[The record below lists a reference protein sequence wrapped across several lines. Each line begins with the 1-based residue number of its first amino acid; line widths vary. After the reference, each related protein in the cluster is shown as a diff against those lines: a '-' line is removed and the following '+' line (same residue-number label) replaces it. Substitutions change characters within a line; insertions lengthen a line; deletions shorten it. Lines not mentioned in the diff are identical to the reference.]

1 MSNQPLVD
9 AVKNW
14 VHFDNLCINLSK
26 QMTTARNLK
35 NRFEEQ
41 ILSQLGRVK
50 RLRIKDAYLEPVTK
64 NISVPLNWTGL
75 EEGLHRYYAE
85 KKRPD
90 ETNEIIEYLKNNRN
104 QKTTVVLKKMLLED
118 GVLKQ
123 NTITE

>member
-14 VHFDNLCINLSK
+14 VHFDNLCINLAK

-35 NRFEEQ
+35 NSFETQ
-41 ILSQLGRVK
+41 ILSQLGKVK

-64 NISVPLNWTGL
+64 SISVPLNWTGL
-75 EEGLHRYYAE
+75 EETLHQYYAE
-85 KKRPD
+85 KKRTD
-90 ETNEIIEYLKNNRN
+90 ETAEIIDFLKNNRN

-118 GVLKQ
+118 GALKQ
-123 NTITE
+123 NTIME

>member
-14 VHFDNLCINLSK
+14 VHFDNLCTNLSK

-41 ILSQLGRVK
+41 ILQQLGKVK
-50 RLRIKDAYLEPVTK
+50 RLRINGAYLEPTTK

-75 EEGLHRYYAE
+75 EESLHKYFSE
-85 KKRPD
+85 NQKSD
-90 ETNEIIEYLKNNRN
+90 DTDEIIKFLKNNRN
-104 QKTTVVLKKMLLED
+104 QKSTVFLKKMLLEKHT
-118 GVLKQ
+118 LQQ